1 MPTSSIL
8 HEKIELPINCILGN
22 KNPGDYIG
30 PTAGG
35 LIRNRLVNL
44 FGDYHVDTAKSG
56 VKHYSVKL
64 ASVVSAFDLCS
75 EYDLSITGI
84 SMNIGSN
91 VANTISKQ
99 IFNTRAKANRDE
111 SFSIENKLYMKDVLF
126 INNNDENDIV
136 LFDLMEI
143 KYKFD
148 FKIVSKNPSVY
159 EVKGEIEL
167 LTDENDLR
175 HDFTNT
181 WEMFKHFVTRTTP
194 KQNGNIRN
202 ILF

>member
-8 HEKIELPINCILGN
+8 HEKIELCKNCILGN
-22 KNPGDYIG
+22 ENPGDYIG
-30 PTAGG
+30 PTFAG
-35 LIRNRLVNL
+35 LIRDRLVDL
-44 FGDYHVDTAKSG
+44 FGDYHVDMKSG

-64 ASVVSAFDLCS
+64 ASAFDINS
-75 EYDLSITGI
+75 EYDLSIAGNSI
-84 SMNIGSN
+84 NIGLN
-91 VANTISKQ
+91 VVSTINRQ
-99 IFNTRAKANRDE
+99 IFNTKARANYGE

-126 INNNDENDIV
+126 VNNDNENDIV
-136 LFDLMEI
+136 LFDLVEI

-148 FKIVSKNPSVY
+148 FEIVSKDPSVF

-175 HDFTNT
+175 HDFTTT
-181 WEMFKHFVTRTTP
+181 WGMLKHFVTRETS
-194 KQNGNIRN
+194 KRNRN